1 MPDETIAGRQQ
12 VALLS
17 SVIEIYPVLHDDE
30 FHGMRQRPMPHL
42 YTHAAIRKHYDRMLV
57 SIVDR
62 NGSSYTFYI
71 LTLHTSQP
79 NFHLKTNCSC
89 AFHFIWLWL
98 LVPMA
103 SRFFV
108 LPNSNRHWD
117 WNQPVSLLR
126 PLLRFHWTLE
136 LGFLRLLR
144 IFASQFL
151 VSSIHSIHE
160 RWYLLNLFLST
171 NVCAYCQSKIEKRIY
186 SETPRMI
193 ILKEFWITRW
203 LKFCVWICFG
213 LNEW

>member
-89 AFHFIWLWL
+89 AFHFI
-98 LVPMA
+98 
-103 SRFFV
+103 
-108 LPNSNRHWD
+108 
-117 WNQPVSLLR
+117 
-126 PLLRFHWTLE
+126 
-136 LGFLRLLR
+136 
-144 IFASQFL
+144 
-151 VSSIHSIHE
+151 
-160 RWYLLNLFLST
+160 
-171 NVCAYCQSKIEKRIY
+171 
-186 SETPRMI
+186 
-193 ILKEFWITRW
+193 
-203 LKFCVWICFG
+203 
-213 LNEW
+213 